1 MLNQRSI
8 VTVKWAYFLA
18 MLVAIF
24 SGLGNMPMYGRYYV
38 ADIPGFGWSGNFFV
52 NINLHYLS
60 GAVLLG
66 LASYLTIIYMQRSS
80 QTVRLSTT
88 GAIRVVLIG
97 LALVSGVLA
106 ALKNLPAVNLPMAGL
121 MAVAF
126 IHLGTAMGALFFS
139 LGCWLLKKPWTI
151 DASHQQVSRED

>member
-8 VTVKWAYFLA
+8 VYVKGIYLAA
-18 MLVAIF
+18 MLAAIF
-24 SGLGNMPMYGRYYV
+24 SGIGNMPMYGRYYV
-38 ADIPGFGWSGNFFV
+38 ADIPGLGWSGNFYA

-66 LASYLTIIYMQRSS
+66 LASYLMVIYMQRSNK
-80 QTVRLSTT
+80 TVRLSAT
-88 GAIRVVLIG
+88 GVIRVFLLV
-97 LALVSGVLA
+97 LALTSGVLA

-139 LGCWLLKKPWTI
+139 LICWLLKKPWII
-151 DASHQQVSRED
+151 DVSRRTSWDD